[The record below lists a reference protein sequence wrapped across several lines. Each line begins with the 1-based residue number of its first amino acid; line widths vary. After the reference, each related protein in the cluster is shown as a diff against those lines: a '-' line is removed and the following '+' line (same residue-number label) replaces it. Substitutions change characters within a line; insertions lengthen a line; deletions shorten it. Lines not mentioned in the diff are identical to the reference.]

1 MNVFFTNTYNI
12 PSKTNNTYNTNNLTI
27 NMSTTTYNLFHNQEN
42 NIKKRKQELCLTMHL
57 EKVNSNV
64 VGLNMPE
71 ENKYLKQNNGT
82 WAEAVEQLD
91 GTFIEFYKTKPP
103 EPIFEM
109 DVWTRCWKQT
119 NKDAKST
126 YDQLTIDMLCKS
138 ELKDIK
144 GYPVSFTKDEN
155 VTLIKLLPDCVTH

>member
-1 MNVFFTNTYNI
+1 
-12 PSKTNNTYNTNNLTI
+12 
-27 NMSTTTYNLFHNQEN
+27 MSTTAYNLFHNQEN
-42 NIKKRKQELCLTMHL
+42 NIKKRKLELCLTMHL

-109 DVWTRCWKQT
+109 NERSMCWAQT
-119 NKDAKST
+119 NEDAKST
-126 YDQLTIDMLCKS
+126 YDQLTLELLCNLNSKTS
-138 ELKDIK
+138 K
-144 GYPVSFTKDEN
+144 GILFHLPKTK
-155 VTLIKLLPDCVTH
+155 TSP